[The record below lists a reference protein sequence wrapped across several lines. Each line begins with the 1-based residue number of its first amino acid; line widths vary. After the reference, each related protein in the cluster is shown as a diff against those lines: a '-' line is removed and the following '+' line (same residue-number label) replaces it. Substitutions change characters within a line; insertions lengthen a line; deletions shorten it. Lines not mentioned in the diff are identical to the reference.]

1 MTNTFDETT
10 RKKQLVVLRGIP
22 GSGKSTYARNWVAED
37 PDWRV
42 RVNRDDLRFLNYGVY
57 WGLSRHQEETIS
69 TLEHALSTA
78 ALKAELS
85 VIIDATNLK
94 ARYLKDWISAA
105 DKHGAEFVVVDMDT
119 PVEECIARDKA
130 RAERGER
137 AVGEDVIRDFA
148 KRFIQKGKFPA
159 IPELLPQEVAEGRP
173 YEHTEGL
180 PEIYLFDIDGTLARM
195 HGRSPFAWDRV
206 GEDSV
211 IEDVARVA
219 RVLAERAPLIIFSG
233 RDEVCKDIT
242 VEWLNAAEIP
252 FKEIHMRPLDTQ
264 HSDDVMKLEL
274 FDAHIRGKYNV
285 LGVFDD
291 RLRVCRMWEKL
302 GLTLFRVGPLDSA
315 F

>member
-10 RKKQLVVLRGIP
+10 RKKQLVVLRGLP
-22 GSGKSTYARNWVAED
+22 GSGKSTFARKWVEED

-42 RVNRDDLRFLNYGVY
+42 RVNRDDIRFALYGKY
-57 WGLSRHQEETIS
+57 WGLSRHQEETVS
-69 TLEHALSTA
+69 TVEHATSTA

-94 ARYLKDWISAA
+94 ASTVKDWISAA
-105 DKHGAEFVVVDMDT
+105 DRHKAEFVVVDIET
-119 PVEECIARDKA
+119 PVEECIRRDKD
-130 RAERGER
+130 RTERQ
-137 AVGEDVIRDFA
+137 VGEAVIRDFA
-148 KRFIQKGKFPA
+148 KRYLTKGKFPPV
-159 IPELLPQEVAEGRP
+159 PEALPKEVAKVGAP

-180 PEIYLFDIDGTLARM
+180 PEVYLFDIDGTLARM
-195 HGRSPFAWDRV
+195 HGRSPFAWHRV
-206 GEDSV
+206 GEDKV

-219 RVLAERAPLIIFSG
+219 RVLAERAPLVIFSG

-242 VEWLNAAEIP
+242 VEWLNNAQIP
-252 FKEIHMRPLDTQ
+252 FKEIHMRPEGTD
-264 HSDDVMKLEL
+264 HPDDVMKLEL
-274 FDAHIRGKYNV
+274 FEAHLRGKYNV

-291 RLRVCRMWEKL
+291 RLRVCRMWENL